1 MWGLSADCVFSNG
14 KFAFLIQIKT
24 WMLMHD
30 KWIANT
36 SSNKSVIADSGSR
49 IYGGNN
55 AVQYN
60 SHFREKSCLIKCIC
74 VYM

>member
-1 MWGLSADCVFSNG
+1 
-14 KFAFLIQIKT
+14 
-24 WMLMHD
+24 MHD

-60 SHFREKSCLIKCIC
+60 SHFREKKLSDQMYLCIYVGRSIQSISYMSVYLHLCGSC
-74 VYM
+74 